1 MKNNI
6 LRISIFLITTL
17 GFSQSKLVFT
27 YDTAGNQVKRE
38 YCKDGDCN
46 TKRQTAP
53 EEEIKEEIQEEIS
66 ELTEFD
72 KSIAVFPNPT
82 KGLLTINW
90 NQEYSSTIKEIIL
103 IDVASKVYNVKYTP
117 GNHQAKI
124 DLSSW
129 PDGLYVVRF
138 FLTDGNSLTKKI
150 IKK

>member
-6 LRISIFLITTL
+6 LSIAFFLITAL

-27 YDTAGNQVKRE
+27 YDTAGNQVKRV
-38 YCKDGDCN
+38 YCKNGDCDASKEAA
-46 TKRQTAP
+46 TEEVA
-53 EEEIKEEIQEEIS
+53 EEEIKEETTVTTQ
-66 ELTEFD
+66 FD

-90 NQEYSSTIKEIIL
+90 NQEYSNSITEIVL
-103 IDVASKVYNVKYTP
+103 IDIASKVHRVKYTP
-117 GNHQAKI
+117 GDHEAKI
-124 DLSSW
+124 DLSTW